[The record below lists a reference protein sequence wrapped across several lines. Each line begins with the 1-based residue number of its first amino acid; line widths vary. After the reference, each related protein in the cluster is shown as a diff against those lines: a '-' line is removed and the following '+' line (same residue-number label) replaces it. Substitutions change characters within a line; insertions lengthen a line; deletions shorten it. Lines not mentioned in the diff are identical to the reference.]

1 MYNHQLDTF
10 IQVAEV
16 GSFSKAAAALY
27 ITPTAV
33 IKQMNL
39 LEATVGVP
47 LFVRTH
53 RGLTL
58 TAAGS
63 PSTPTPAT
71 WSNTPKRVWS
81 GPGRPTHPSSGSS
94 GWAAHP

>member
-47 LFVRTH
+47 LLCAR
-53 RGLTL
+53 
-58 TAAGS
+58 TAASRSPRPDG
-63 PSTPTPAT
+63 PSTSMPVT
-71 WSNTPKRVWS
+71 WSNTPKRAWS
-81 GPGRPTHPSSGSS
+81 GRGRPMP
-94 GWAAHP
+94 

>member
-16 GSFSKAAAALY
+16 GSFSKAAALY

-58 TAAGS
+58 TAAGQS
-63 PSTPTPAT
+63 LYTDARHLV
-71 WSNTPKRVWS
+71 NTPKRVWS